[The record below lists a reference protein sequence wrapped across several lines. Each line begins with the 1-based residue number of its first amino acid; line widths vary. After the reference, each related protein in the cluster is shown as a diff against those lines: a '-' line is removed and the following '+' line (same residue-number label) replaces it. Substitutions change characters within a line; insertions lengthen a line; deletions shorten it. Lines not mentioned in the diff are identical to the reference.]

1 MYTRGKQKGI
11 QRTDE
16 ETTDNQEGSVGQS
29 FVLLLV
35 LNFST
40 FYLGGDSFFIQKLSY
55 LWQFVKDQ
63 RIGHN

>member
-40 FYLGGDSFFIQKLSY
+40 FYLGGRQLFYSEVVTFMVVCERS
-55 LWQFVKDQ
+55 KDWS
-63 RIGHN
+63 